1 MVAKLPCKLCNETVA
16 KKHHAVQCDNCHL
29 RVNIRCNKINL
40 QTYKF
45 LQKSSF
51 AWYCIKCF
59 EDIIPF
65 STISNKSLSETNL
78 RKKEK
83 FKVLTKKVLS
93 RNDDSTAKITNPMKW
108 HLFLNFS
115 DKRLSLFHLKIFD
128 FLFTLK
134 NFQQFIQNTTWI
146 LTF

>member
-29 RVNIRCNKINL
+29 RVNIRCNKIIL

-93 RNDDSTAKITNPMKW
+93 RNDDSTAKITNPMK
-108 HLFLNFS
+108 
-115 DKRLSLFHLKIFD
+115 
-128 FLFTLK
+128 
-134 NFQQFIQNTTWI
+134 
-146 LTF
+146 